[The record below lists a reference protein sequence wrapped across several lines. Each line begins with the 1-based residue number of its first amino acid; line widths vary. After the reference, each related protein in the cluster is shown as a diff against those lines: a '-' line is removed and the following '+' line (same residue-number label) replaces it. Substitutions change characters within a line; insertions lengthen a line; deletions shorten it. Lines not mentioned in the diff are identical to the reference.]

1 MMYTSLDLTVMM
13 TETADRIR
21 KLNGEIEQFENG
33 LTARYDELIDHYGLE
48 PDEDNAMAMEDE
60 LNAMFKGYN
69 KMIDI
74 RDSSRKLYDLLES
87 AQMELEYIELT
98 EQDLN
103 KLKAGT

>member
-1 MMYTSLDLTVMM
+1 MKYTSLDLTVMM
-13 TETADRIR
+13 NETIDRIHE
-21 KLNGEIEQFENG
+21 LNDEIEQFENG
-33 LTARYDELIDHYGLE
+33 VTARYDELIDRYGFE
-48 PDEDNAMAMEDE
+48 PDEDSAMDMEDE

-87 AQMELEYIELT
+87 AQMELEYIELV

-103 KLKAGT
+103 KLKAGV